1 MQRDGWIIPRLT
13 AGKTVQ
19 ITPGWTI
26 SAGILRPAGA
36 VTRVQQRGWKT
47 VTHRVLM
54 LKARPA
60 TPSAPPSCFSCCKL
74 AVWSQDFFPPRFLY
88 RKKSSSSGIIL
99 SKACRKT
106 HAVPSRRQKKLPR
119 TAGAGASEF
128 LVVKRQG
135 ARCLAQNNYKLHA
148 LLHFINLS

>member
-19 ITPGWTI
+19 ITPGRTI

-36 VTRVQQRGWKT
+36 FTRVQQRGWKT

-74 AVWSQDFFPPRFLY
+74 AVWSQDFFPPVPIP
-88 RKKSSSSGIIL
+88 KKELVIRNNFKQSL
-99 SKACRKT
+99 
-106 HAVPSRRQKKLPR
+106 QKN
-119 TAGAGASEF
+119 
-128 LVVKRQG
+128 
-135 ARCLAQNNYKLHA
+135 ARCPQPAPKKTPEDGGGRGQRVPRRKATGSEVSGPKQLQAPRFASLY
-148 LLHFINLS
+148 